1 MATAKVKKVTN
12 KPVAKR
18 SSKKIEKKQNS
29 KKVLTFNA
37 YSIYFQSVSIIL
49 AIAAITLNLCNCI
62 SMNIMLDLFGLS
74 VMCLAFSLFPKRSK

>member
-12 KPVAKR
+12 KPVVKR